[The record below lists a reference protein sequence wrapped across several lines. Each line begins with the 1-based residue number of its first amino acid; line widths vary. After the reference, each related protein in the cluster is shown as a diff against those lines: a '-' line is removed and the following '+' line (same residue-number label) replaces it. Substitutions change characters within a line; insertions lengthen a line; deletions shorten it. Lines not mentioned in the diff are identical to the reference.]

1 MGDTL
6 FASKDKKLCTVA
18 PCYSLLCQGLNFHG
32 FTFLIMG
39 YRRQALYSFSRL
51 MLMETGA
58 NMIDADKEKL
68 DNIIKKYDGKEGFL
82 IQLLLD
88 LQSELHWISKETI
101 RELSL
106 RLKIPASQIFRVASF
121 YKAMDL
127 SPVGRHKVCVCM
139 GTACQVRG
147 AQRLLDTTESKL
159 GIKSGQTTPDNSFT
173 LNRVNCLGCCAIGPV
188 IVVDDDY
195 HGRVDSKK
203 VERILGLL
211 ASDS

>member
-1 MGDTL
+1 
-6 FASKDKKLCTVA
+6 
-18 PCYSLLCQGLNFHG
+18 
-32 FTFLIMG
+32 
-39 YRRQALYSFSRL
+39 
-51 MLMETGA
+51 
-58 NMIDADKEKL
+58 MIDADKEKL

-88 LQSELHWISKETI
+88 LQSELHWISKEAI
-101 RELSL
+101 GELSQ

-121 YKAMDL
+121 YKAMNL

-159 GIKSGQTTPDNSFT
+159 GIKSGQTTQDNSFT

-203 VERILGLL
+203 VEKILGQLL
-211 ASDS
+211 IVSTR

>member
-1 MGDTL
+1 
-6 FASKDKKLCTVA
+6 
-18 PCYSLLCQGLNFHG
+18 
-32 FTFLIMG
+32 
-39 YRRQALYSFSRL
+39 
-51 MLMETGA
+51 
-58 NMIDADKEKL
+58 MIDADRKKL
-68 DNIIKKYDGKEGFL
+68 DNIINKYDGKEGFL

-121 YKAMDL
+121 YKAMNL

-203 VERILGLL
+203 VEKILGRL

>member
-1 MGDTL
+1 
-6 FASKDKKLCTVA
+6 
-18 PCYSLLCQGLNFHG
+18 
-32 FTFLIMG
+32 
-39 YRRQALYSFSRL
+39 
-51 MLMETGA
+51 
-58 NMIDADKEKL
+58 MIDADKEKL
-68 DNIIKKYDGKEGFL
+68 DNIIKRYDGREGFL

-88 LQSELHWISKETI
+88 LQSELHWISKDAI
-101 RELSL
+101 WELSQ

-121 YKAMDL
+121 YKAMSL
-127 SPVGRHKVCVCM
+127 SPVGRHKVSVCM

-159 GIKSGQTTPDNSFT
+159 GIKTGQTTQDNGFT

-195 HGRVDSKK
+195 HGRVDSKR
-203 VERILGLL
+203 VEKILEQI

>member
-1 MGDTL
+1 
-6 FASKDKKLCTVA
+6 
-18 PCYSLLCQGLNFHG
+18 
-32 FTFLIMG
+32 
-39 YRRQALYSFSRL
+39 
-51 MLMETGA
+51 
-58 NMIDADKEKL
+58 MIDADKEKL
-68 DNIIKKYDGKEGFL
+68 DNIIKKYDGREGFL

-101 RELSL
+101 GELSQK
-106 RLKIPASQIFRVASF
+106 LKIPASHIFRVASF
-121 YKAMDL
+121 YKAMSL

-147 AQRLLDTTESKL
+147 SQRLLETTESKL
-159 GIKSGQTTPDNSFT
+159 GIKQGETTTDNGFT

-195 HGRVDSKK
+195 HGRVDSKRVVK
-203 VERILGLL
+203 ILEQL